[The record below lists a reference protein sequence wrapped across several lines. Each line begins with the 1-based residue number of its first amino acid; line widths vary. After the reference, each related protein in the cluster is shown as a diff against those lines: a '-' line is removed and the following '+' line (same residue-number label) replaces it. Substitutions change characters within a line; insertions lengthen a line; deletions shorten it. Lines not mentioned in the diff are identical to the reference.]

1 MQITAQRI
9 TPCLWFDT
17 QAEEAANAYLAILK
31 NARILKIS
39 RYGKEG
45 HEIHGMKAG
54 SVMTVEFEIEGQ
66 RLVALNGGPHFKFN
80 EAVSFQVHCE
90 TQEEI
95 DYFPSRLTEGGEE
108 GPCGWLK
115 DRFGLSWQVVPTV
128 LPDMLMDPDS
138 EKSGRVTKAFL
149 KMKKFDIAA
158 LERAYEG
165 HG

>member
-1 MQITAQRI
+1 MPITAQKI
-9 TPCLWFDT
+9 TPCLWFHS
-17 QAEEAANAYLAILK
+17 QAEEAANAYVAIFK
-31 NARILKIS
+31 SSRILRIS

-66 RLVALNGGPHFKFN
+66 RFLALNGGPHFKFN

-95 DYFPSRLTEGGEE
+95 DYFWSRLTEGGEE

-115 DRFGLSWQVVPTV
+115 DRYGLSWQVVPKI
-128 LPDMLMDPDS
+128 LPDMLMDPES

-149 KMKKFDIAA
+149 KMKRFDIAA

>member
-1 MQITAQRI
+1 MPITAQKI

-17 QAEEAANAYLAILK
+17 QAEEAANAYVAIFK
-31 NARILKIS
+31 NSRILKIS

-95 DYFPSRLTEGGEE
+95 DYFWSRLTEGGEE

-115 DRFGLSWQVVPTV
+115 DQFGLSWQVVPKV
-128 LPDMLMDPDS
+128 LPDMLMDPES

-149 KMKKFDIAA
+149 RMKEFDIAA

-165 HG
+165 HD